1 MLPKAKKE
9 RKKERITS
17 QFESKSQDEQNFTN
31 LNINLISTIYV
42 VTTFRFL
49 FKTGAESITSRTRL
63 MCLEFRAVKWS
74 RPCFLQASSHQSNKA
89 RWTCKAINLG
99 TRNLS
104 PGQSLGARPWYSL
117 TQVCDWLLHTWLNG
131 PKNHPAT
138 QVRPSFY
145 TRWRALSLM
154 SVRGFAKTNRP
165 RLGYAEPCSRPDLKV
180 WTHLP
185 SS

>member
-1 MLPKAKKE
+1 
-9 RKKERITS
+9 
-17 QFESKSQDEQNFTN
+17 
-31 LNINLISTIYV
+31 
-42 VTTFRFL
+42 
-49 FKTGAESITSRTRL
+49 

-89 RWTCKAINLG
+89 RWACKAINLG

-104 PGQSLGARPWYSL
+104 PGQSLGAMPWYSL

-165 RLGYAEPCSRPDLKV
+165 RLGYAELCSRPWIKSGHICPRLKTYDDLK
-180 WTHLP
+180 TFDIDRSQNKSYCLCITLAI
-185 SS
+185 